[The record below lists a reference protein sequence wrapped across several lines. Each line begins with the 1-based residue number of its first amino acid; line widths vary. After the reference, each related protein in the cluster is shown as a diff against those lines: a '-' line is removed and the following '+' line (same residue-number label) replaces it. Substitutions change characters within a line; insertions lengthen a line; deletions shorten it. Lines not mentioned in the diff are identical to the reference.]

1 MAAKRG
7 RTPTYNAEIH
17 AAIIRELDLGCTRTT
32 AADIV
37 GIHRETLRQW
47 AGSAPDWQGK
57 YPAFSADVR
66 AAIGRC
72 KRRASITV
80 TQALQKGDVAA
91 AFKYLSYQERD
102 EWADKPSEVNVT
114 HSGTITLQDA
124 EQIAADTGLDVAE
137 VMAEA
142 DRIFKSARARR

>member
-57 YPAFSADVR
+57 YPSFSADVR

-102 EWADKPSEVNVT
+102 EWSDGPAEVNVN
-114 HSGTITLQDA
+114 HSGTINHRDLSRFDDDEIEA
-124 EQIAADTGLDVAE
+124 MSRVAE
-137 VMAEA
+137 RAKAE
-142 DRIFKSARARR
+142 RAGVS